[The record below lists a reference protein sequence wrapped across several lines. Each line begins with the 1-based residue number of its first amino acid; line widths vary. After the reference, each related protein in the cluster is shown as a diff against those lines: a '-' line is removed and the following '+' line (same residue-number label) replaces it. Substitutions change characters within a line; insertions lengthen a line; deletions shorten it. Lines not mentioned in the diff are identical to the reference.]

1 MLTTNLKLAE
11 KYNYLDP
18 KFKKAF
24 EFLRTADLAALPLGN
39 TPIDGDEVFAN
50 VQAYTTL
57 PDADAPFESHEK
69 YFDLQFV
76 VSGEERFGYAPRDL
90 CKPAMAYDA
99 DRDLVFY
106 EEPAESGCI
115 ILKAGDFAIV
125 PPEDAHAPRRQTA
138 AGACAVKKIVREAA
152 MYGNANNNRLFLLSR
167 ICKPFFCAPTDSNVS
182 VGLFKTVVP
191 LLL

>member
-1 MLTTNLKLAE
+1 M
-11 KYNYLDP
+11 
-18 KFKKAF
+18 
-24 EFLRTADLAALPLGN
+24 
-39 TPIDGDEVFAN
+39 
-50 VQAYTTL
+50 QAYTTL

-76 VSGEERFGYAPRDL
+76 VSGEESFGYAPRDL

-138 AGACAVKKIVREAA
+138 AGACAVKKIVV
-152 MYGNANNNRLFLLSR
+152 
-167 ICKPFFCAPTDSNVS
+167 KVK
-182 VGLFKTVVP
+182 V
-191 LLL
+191 

>member
-24 EFLRTADLAALPLGN
+24 EFLRTADLAALTLGN

-90 CKPAMAYDA
+90 CKPAMSYDA

-138 AGACAVKKIVREAA
+138 AGACAVKKIVV
-152 MYGNANNNRLFLLSR
+152 
-167 ICKPFFCAPTDSNVS
+167 KVK
-182 VGLFKTVVP
+182 V
-191 LLL
+191 